1 ADSTAMGSSAEHRLP
16 FLDRDLV
23 EFALHL
29 PSRMRAVMGPGLY
42 GTKVILR
49 RWARKDLPGHRIS
62 RRKRSFNYGSL
73 RALLALR
80 GEELRGL
87 VLGAGAVRRALPGL
101 EAWLRRPDE
110 VFHGPWEGT
119 LWALLALAVWC
130 VAAGIE

>member
-1 ADSTAMGSSAEHRLP
+1 ALAHQPEHRLALP
-16 FLDRDLV
+16 ARDLV
-23 EFALHL
+23 ESPLPL

-42 GTKVILR
+42 GTKIILR

-130 VAAGIE
+130 VAAGVD